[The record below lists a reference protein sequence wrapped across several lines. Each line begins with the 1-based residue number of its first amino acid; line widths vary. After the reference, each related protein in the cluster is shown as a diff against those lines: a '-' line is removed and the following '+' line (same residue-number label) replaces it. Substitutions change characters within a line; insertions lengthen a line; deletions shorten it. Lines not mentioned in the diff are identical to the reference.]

1 MEINSIDKPN
11 TKKTFG
17 DYLKILIYKLGGTM
31 EIAMIIFFWLLIFNN
46 TASFEGFSREEI
58 ITYILVGGIIGLFGG
73 YMLSKIII
81 HGISHESIE
90 LLIKDPYQYFLKI
103 FKRSLD
109 KMFIPFVSAVF
120 LQVILLYFLVENII
134 INLNLFYWV
143 VILIMIFLSLISE
156 FLMFYLFRILF
167 ITNIESKDIYHII
180 VRLKNIFGRIEIKK
194 KKRKNGSRSL
204 KNFKIIS
211 IADIHNMKPDLKLK
225 INMEGNISNA
235 QYFVKNGEYVDLF
248 LPLNFQYILSNNSS
262 NNKKIKK
269 QWDKEQNIKIL
280 DNWF

>member
-1 MEINSIDKPN
+1 
-11 TKKTFG
+11 
-17 DYLKILIYKLGGTM
+17 M

-180 VRLKNIFGRIEIKK
+180 VRLKNIFAGRYFPLSMLGFVFLNISLSLPFAYSFFVPTQLYLREIDIMVGVGGLFIQLIWIFIFYWAIRFFWQNRNKKEEKK
-194 KKRKNGSRSL
+194 KWQPE
-204 KNFKIIS
+204 FK
-211 IADIHNMKPDLKLK
+211 
-225 INMEGNISNA
+225 E
-235 QYFVKNGEYVDLF
+235 
-248 LPLNFQYILSNNSS
+248 FQNN
-262 NNKKIKK
+262 
-269 QWDKEQNIKIL
+269 
-280 DNWF
+280 

>member
-143 VILIMIFLSLISE
+143 VILIMIFLSL
-156 FLMFYLFRILF
+156 MFYLFRILF

-180 VRLKNIFGRIEIKK
+180 VRLKNIFAGRYFPLSMLGFVFLNISLSLPFAYSFFVPTQLYLREIDIMVGVGGLFIQLIWIFIFYWAIRFFWQNRNKKEEKK
-194 KKRKNGSRSL
+194 KWQPE
-204 KNFKIIS
+204 FK
-211 IADIHNMKPDLKLK
+211 
-225 INMEGNISNA
+225 E
-235 QYFVKNGEYVDLF
+235 
-248 LPLNFQYILSNNSS
+248 FQNN
-262 NNKKIKK
+262 
-269 QWDKEQNIKIL
+269 
-280 DNWF
+280 

>member
-143 VILIMIFLSLISE
+143 VILIMIFFSLSMLGFVFLNISLSLPFAYS
-156 FLMFYLFRILF
+156 FFVPTQLYLREIDIMVGVGGLF
-167 ITNIESKDIYHII
+167 IQLIW
-180 VRLKNIFGRIEIKK
+180 IFIFYWAIRFFWQNRNKKEEKK
-194 KKRKNGSRSL
+194 KWQPE
-204 KNFKIIS
+204 FK
-211 IADIHNMKPDLKLK
+211 
-225 INMEGNISNA
+225 E
-235 QYFVKNGEYVDLF
+235 
-248 LPLNFQYILSNNSS
+248 FQNN
-262 NNKKIKK
+262 
-269 QWDKEQNIKIL
+269 
-280 DNWF
+280 

>member
-120 LQVILLYFLVENII
+120 LQVILL
-134 INLNLFYWV
+134 FYLV

-180 VRLKNIFGRIEIKK
+180 VRLKNIFAGRYFPLSMLGFVFLNISLSLPFAYSFFVPTQLYLREIDIMVGVGGLFIQLIWIFIFYWAIRFFWQNRNKKEEKK
-194 KKRKNGSRSL
+194 KWQPE
-204 KNFKIIS
+204 FK
-211 IADIHNMKPDLKLK
+211 
-225 INMEGNISNA
+225 E
-235 QYFVKNGEYVDLF
+235 
-248 LPLNFQYILSNNSS
+248 FQNN
-262 NNKKIKK
+262 
-269 QWDKEQNIKIL
+269 
-280 DNWF
+280 

>member
-120 LQVILLYFLVENII
+120 LQVILLYFLREIDIMVGVGGLFIQLI
-134 INLNLFYWV
+134 WIFIFYWA
-143 VILIMIFLSLISE
+143 IRFFWQNRNKKE
-156 FLMFYLFRILF
+156 
-167 ITNIESKDIYHII
+167 E
-180 VRLKNIFGRIEIKK
+180 KK
-194 KKRKNGSRSL
+194 KWQPE
-204 KNFKIIS
+204 FK
-211 IADIHNMKPDLKLK
+211 
-225 INMEGNISNA
+225 E
-235 QYFVKNGEYVDLF
+235 
-248 LPLNFQYILSNNSS
+248 FQNN
-262 NNKKIKK
+262 
-269 QWDKEQNIKIL
+269 
-280 DNWF
+280 